1 MAGEELLRK
10 RLLDERDL
18 KYEVKEVYVYIPA
31 ELSAAGVELKIAGSV
46 VVINKVHSAC
56 RRSRRRD

>member
-31 ELSAAGVELKIAGSV
+31 ELSAAGVDSWLSGHYK
-46 VVINKVHSAC
+46 
-56 RRSRRRD
+56 